1 MEFSRLNQDGDELSG
16 AERLLRGIEARY
28 GICLTVHDLHGRLR
42 RPDGAPLLPNRHLH
56 PHECCFRGRYQLP
69 FWNAR
74 CVEECFRK
82 TEELLDSDPVPYRKT
97 CWKHLTELVVPVCR
111 KGDRQLT
118 LFAGVFRPAETAPD
132 ALPEFLPEWFRSRYA
147 ELPEADE
154 RRMAELTDLLRVVGN
169 GLLEECERHSAVP
182 PADRRMSLILE
193 FIRRHAHK
201 AVSLKELGKE
211 LSLSP
216 DRARH
221 LVRELCGRS
230 FRELLEEER
239 MLRARALLL
248 GTDRK
253 LADISESAG
262 YPNEFCFN
270 RAFVRHYGIPPGRYR
285 KLTTEKQT
293 QKTK

>member
-1 MEFSRLNQDGDELSG
+1 M
-16 AERLLRGIEARY
+16 
-28 GICLTVHDLHGRLR
+28 
-42 RPDGAPLLPNRHLH
+42 
-56 PHECCFRGRYQLP
+56 
-69 FWNAR
+69 
-74 CVEECFRK
+74 
-82 TEELLDSDPVPYRKT
+82 
-97 CWKHLTELVVPVCR
+97 
-111 KGDRQLT
+111 
-118 LFAGVFRPAETAPD
+118 
-132 ALPEFLPEWFRSRYA
+132 
-147 ELPEADE
+147 
-154 RRMAELTDLLRVVGN
+154 
-169 GLLEECERHSAVP
+169 LEECERHPAVP